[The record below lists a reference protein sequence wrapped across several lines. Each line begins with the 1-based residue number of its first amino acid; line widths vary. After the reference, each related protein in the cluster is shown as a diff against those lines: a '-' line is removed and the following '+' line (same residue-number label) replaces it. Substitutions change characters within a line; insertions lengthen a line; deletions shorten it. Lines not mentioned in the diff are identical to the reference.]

1 MKLAMA
7 RPVGG
12 LIGRVSS
19 LITGV
24 SQPWHPDP
32 PYPSLF
38 DLGAHQRDLSRKG
51 GVYVLWHLGVQPRW
65 LRASHSVDLGA
76 SLAALSGLAPIASCR
91 PNGGVFVAW
100 SVAPQDRRAG
110 IVRYLADRLQPVFQ
124 GLAVAG
130 ESASG
135 EARPID
141 FPLPPGTQ
149 DFAAP

>member
-1 MKLAMA
+1 MVP
-7 RPVGG
+7 PVGG

-19 LITGV
+19 LIAGV

-38 DLGAHQRDLSRKG
+38 DLGAHQRDLRRKG
-51 GVYVLWHLGVQPRW
+51 GIYVLWHLGVQPRW

-76 SLAALSGLAPIASCR
+76 SLAVLSDLAPIASCR

-100 SVAPQDRRAG
+100 SAVSQDRRAG
-110 IVRYLADRLQPVFQ
+110 IVRSLVDRLQPVFQ
-124 GLAVAG
+124 ELAIAG

-135 EARPID
+135 EALSIA

-149 DFAAP
+149 DLAAP